1 MTHLTLTRDLDLDDQ
16 GQGHNSHQKL
26 SNKNKDHQSITYCY
40 KDAHVESLIC
50 TKLGQCQGHN
60 LITIQRKTKR
70 FLLLHRP
77 NKFLYIIF
85 ILLPI
90 FTLE

>member
-1 MTHLTLTRDLDLDDQ
+1 MHLTLTRDFDLDDQ
-16 GQGHNSHQKL
+16 GQGHKFSSKAFKQK
-26 SNKNKDHQSITYCY
+26 KDHQSITYCY
-40 KDAHVESLIC
+40 KVVHVESLIC

-60 LITIQRKTKR
+60 FITIQRKTMR

-77 NKFLYIIF
+77 YKFLYIIF

-90 FTLE
+90 FNFE